1 MAHKTAPGEA
11 SMYIYIWKIGS
22 SMASLWRTFLSTFIF
37 KSVVSFI
44 HSHVILNLYEFIYL
58 MESKWK
64 DNQTQMFEP
73 IDFHCMDKM
82 VTGLERYKSYKEQ
95 IITFFMFG
103 WTIPLN
109 SFDF

>member
-1 MAHKTAPGEA
+1 
-11 SMYIYIWKIGS
+11 
-22 SMASLWRTFLSTFIF
+22 MASLWRTFLSTFIF

-73 IDFHCMDKM
+73 IDFHCMDKI
-82 VTGLERYKSYKEQ
+82 VTGLERYTVKVIKSKWSP
-95 IITFFMFG
+95 F
-103 WTIPLN
+103 
-109 SFDF
+109 SFLGELSL